1 MALNAQ
7 SVVDAV
13 AQKAGL
19 SPATAEKAAG
29 TILSVIQ
36 QEVDPATAAKIFQ
49 AIPGA
54 SDLAAANRVTP
65 SGGGIL
71 GTIASSV
78 LGAKGGILAAGFSQ
92 LEASGLTM
100 TQIEAASSA
109 LVAWVRQN
117 GGAGL
122 AKEIGN
128 AIPGLPH

>member
-19 SPATAEKAAG
+19 PPAAAERAAG
-29 TILSVIQ
+29 TIFSVIQ
-36 QEVDPATAAKIFQ
+36 QEVDPAIATKIFQ
-49 AIPGA
+49 SIPGA

-71 GTIASSV
+71 GTIATSV
-78 LGAKGGILAAGFSQ
+78 LGTKGGVLAAGFSQ

-100 TQIEAASSA
+100 AQIEAASTA
-109 LVAWVRQN
+109 LVAWIRQN

-122 AKEIGN
+122 ARDIGN